1 MMKKNRKLRRYIT
14 RFLGLA
20 ALVMIGVYSILAE
33 YTLIKGL
40 EEAASF
46 DLRLTAKDISFAY
59 QKDPHAP
66 LPRFPRVAAYI
77 GEKDLPGWFGKK
89 FSPADLPV
97 GTLVLDE
104 PTDAEYERGQWDLH
118 VILPSELHDGKRL
131 YIIQSYTEKD
141 DLPEAFIFSEN
152 LEIIILGTGIG
163 FIFLLW
169 ACVRHLFRTV
179 SSPLENL
186 RGWAAKLDHDN
197 LEQPHP
203 DFHFEEINQ
212 LADLIQNAVGDLHQA
227 LNREHHFLRNASHEL
242 RTPIAVIRTNM
253 DLLERLQT
261 DSGDKEK
268 ISHQRI
274 RRAVDSMH
282 RLTETL
288 LWLSRKEETMPPPE
302 AIQVH
307 AMVAD
312 LVEENRYLL
321 ASKDVDLT
329 LDLEAAQATLPR
341 TALHIALGN
350 LVRNAFK
357 YTGQGRIA
365 IKVTPTAVTITN
377 ASSNTEGSR
386 LTADES
392 GFGLGLMLV
401 EQICHKLN
409 LSYESISVPGGR
421 KTRLSLSHE

>member
-1 MMKKNRKLRRYIT
+1 MKKNRKLRRYIT
-14 RFLGLA
+14 RSLGLA
-20 ALVMIGVYSILAE
+20 ALVMIGVYSILVE

-186 RGWAAKLDHDN
+186 RGWAVKLDHDN

-253 DLLERLQT
+253 DLLERFQT

-274 RRAVDSMH
+274 RRAVDNMH

-302 AIQVH
+302 AIQVY

-321 ASKDVDLT
+321 AGKDVDLT
-329 LDLEAAQATLPR
+329 LDLETAQATLPR
-341 TALHIALGN
+341 TALRIALGN
-350 LVRNAFK
+350 LVRNAFQ